1 MKKPKIS
8 LFDAK
13 PYDMD
18 SFDAINRDFGF
29 QLKYYKNHLN
39 LDTVKLAE
47 GSDVVCPFVNDP
59 ITAEVIQ
66 QLLKYRIPL
75 IALRSAGYNN
85 VDLSAAYRNIHVVR
99 VPAYSPYA
107 IAEHTVAL
115 IMALNRKTH
124 RAFYRIRDN
133 NFTITGLKGFDMYGK
148 TAGVIGTGKIGK
160 VLINILKGFGM
171 HILAYDVFPD
181 EKYAEQV
188 GFKYVSLD
196 DLYRNSDIISL
207 NCPLNKST
215 YHLINQESITKMK
228 DGVMI
233 INTGRGHLIDTKA
246 LIEGLKKNKI
256 GAAGLD
262 VYEEESEFFFEDFSN
277 QIIDDDVLARLMTFG
292 NVLITSHQGFF
303 TQEAL
308 ENIARTTLQNVK
320 DHFEDKPLI
329 NEICYRCNE
338 DECRKNKLGR
348 CF

>member
-1 MKKPKIS
+1 MKKPKIVF
-8 LFDAK
+8 FDAK
-13 PYDMD
+13 PYDID
-18 SFDAINRDFGF
+18 SFDAINSDFGF
-29 QLKYYKNHLN
+29 QIKYYKNHLN
-39 LDTVKLAE
+39 PDTVKLAE

-85 VDLSAAYRNIHVVR
+85 VDLAAAYGNIHVVR

-107 IAEHTVAL
+107 IAEHAVAL

-171 HILAYDVFPD
+171 NVLAYDVFPD

-215 YHLINQESITKMK
+215 YHLISRESITKMK

-277 QIIDDDVLARLMTFG
+277 QIIDDDVLARLMTFS

-303 TQEAL
+303 TREAL

-320 DHFEDKPLI
+320 DYFEDQPLI
-329 NEICYRCNE
+329 NEICYRCKE